1 MDNSQQPSP
10 GRTEPGGTLWCPTGR
25 PSSRRPNPK
34 IFDFS
39 LEYCKVS
46 VRFAYQ
52 FTSALVGIAIAGE
65 TGDSNGRHA
74 SLEIHAHV
82 CEFLSAL
89 ALLNLPSA
97 VSR

>member
-1 MDNSQQPSP
+1 MW
-10 GRTEPGGTLWCPTGR
+10 TTH
-25 PSSRRPNPK
+25 SSLLLAEQSLVEHFGVPLGDPVPVAPILK
-34 IFDFS
+34 FS
-39 LEYCKVS
+39 TRICKVS